1 MCNVLTVAA
10 GEQEGRNPTMVN
22 FASGTAAA
30 VCATL
35 VTQPADVI
43 RTRMQLVAAKG
54 THVGPMQTLHTV
66 LQTGGPQAL
75 LVGTLP
81 RVGLIHLSAEHLLI
95 CEVLCHTLQDPLAR
109 SSETGSHVLH
119 AIPITCVQASNLYKK
134 SLRHTTHPIDNV
146 RAARRCLLPCKH
158 MTNSSDRDMM
168 CAF

>member
-1 MCNVLTVAA
+1 
-10 GEQEGRNPTMVN
+10 MVN

-54 THVGPMQTLHTV
+54 THMGPMQTLHTV

-81 RVGLIHLSAEHLLI
+81 RVGLPFLFIVQLLVCQMQHAAALAWTQGRI
-95 CEVLCHTLQDPLAR
+95 WRASCVLIVFQPCQ
-109 SSETGSHVLH
+109 HV
-119 AIPITCVQASNLYKK
+119 PV
-134 SLRHTTHPIDNV
+134 P
-146 RAARRCLLPCKH
+146 
-158 MTNSSDRDMM
+158 
-168 CAF
+168 